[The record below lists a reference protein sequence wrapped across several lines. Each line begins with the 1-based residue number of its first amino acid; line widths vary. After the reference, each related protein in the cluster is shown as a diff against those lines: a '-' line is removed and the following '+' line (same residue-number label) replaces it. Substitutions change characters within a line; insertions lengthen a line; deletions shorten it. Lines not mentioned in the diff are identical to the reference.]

1 MTTILPD
8 CNYLDKPNLIPLLQA
23 VGAPTEGFSSH
34 NEHSLGV
41 AFLDLYVPR
50 ILPTLNPQQRTD
62 LANELVGMCRA
73 VTPYT
78 YSWNPTKAEQRAQI
92 QLELKSWDQI
102 GVLLNKNNL
111 VPSGYPY
118 SLYLWELRHKSL
130 IPEYFEWLKK
140 TGAVL
145 HSDSAD
151 CNNTWNLLLH
161 QCANKEAV
169 AGAQWL
175 IDHQIWPTTQGFKP
189 VHNPTAREDDTIFS
203 WVCHSKGV
211 ALLKQIPP
219 ERLKAVMNH
228 ANGLGRT
235 PLHHATANLIPEMVE
250 FLLQL
255 GADKSPQDNKGKY
268 PLDLIR
274 KTTSRVE
281 HIASIQN
288 MLGGTTTK
296 TPQELLGDAIK
307 KFDTTLLAQS
317 LKDPTILAKKSDI
330 IFDALSHGVGNSTPS
345 VYKKMRQRKMEMF
358 VALLDNTSLNYQ
370 NAQGD
375 TLLHAAVK
383 SGLLPAVQYLLEN
396 NPQLSQVRNN
406 DGKCAADVTIEEFDK
421 LTDFQNSVHSS
432 YSDLTHEMQCDT
444 SKKILKLYQ
453 KHHIDLQESN
463 FPALLEDP
471 KWQAL
476 LSKMRLEKALGE
488 NETAHKNKKKM

>member
-1 MTTILPD
+1 MPPILPD
-8 CNYLDKPNLIPLLQA
+8 CNYLDKSNLIPLLQA

-62 LANELVGMCRA
+62 LANELVEICGA

-102 GVLLNKNNL
+102 GGLLKKNNL
-111 VPSGYPY
+111 IPSGYPY
-118 SLYLWELRHKSL
+118 SRYLWELRNKSL

-145 HSDSAD
+145 HSDSTD

-175 IDHQIWPTTQGFKP
+175 IDHKIWPTTHGFKP
-189 VHNPTAREDDTIFS
+189 AYTTTAREDDTIFS
-203 WVCHSKGV
+203 WVRNSKGV
-211 ALLKQIPP
+211 ALLQQIPH
-219 ERLKAVMNH
+219 ERLKLSINH
-228 ANGLGRT
+228 ANSLGRT

-250 FLLQL
+250 FLLEL

-281 HIASIQN
+281 HIASIQQ
-288 MLGGTTTK
+288 MLGGTTSK
-296 TPQELLGDAIK
+296 TSDQLLMDAIK
-307 KFDTTLLAQS
+307 KFDATFLSQA
-317 LKDPTILAKKSDI
+317 LKDPTVLARKSDI
-330 IFDALSHGVGNSTPS
+330 VFEMLANGIGNSTPS
-345 VYKKMRQRKMEMF
+345 VYKKMRVRKMRMF
-358 VALLDNTSLNYQ
+358 ELLVEDTDLNYQ
-370 NAQGD
+370 NQQGN
-375 TLLHAAVK
+375 TFLHAAVR
-383 SGLLPAVQYLLEN
+383 SGLLPAVEYLLQN
-396 NPQLSQVRNN
+396 NPQLAQVPNN
-406 DGKCAADVTIEEFDK
+406 DGKYAADVTIEEFDK
-421 LTDFQNSVHSS
+421 LTEYQYGVHAN
-432 YSDLTHEMQCDT
+432 YSEYLEELRRDT
-444 SKKILKLYQ
+444 SKKILKIFQ
-453 KHHIDLQESN
+453 KHTIDLQESN
-463 FPALLEDP
+463 FPALLNDE
-471 KWQAL
+471 KWRSI
-476 LSKMRLEKALGE
+476 LSKQRLETALGE
-488 NETAHKNKKKM
+488 TKSVQNNKRKI